1 MTSFLISILPSLL
14 LALKLSYSQTTT
26 APMRPMATKAYFK
39 HAPIVQEVEQ
49 ELYEDVDILVMK
61 GRPSMKRLCM

>member
-1 MTSFLISILPSLL
+1 
-14 LALKLSYSQTTT
+14 
-26 APMRPMATKAYFK
+26 MRPIVTKAYFK

-61 GRPSMKRLCM
+61 GRPSMKRLYERHTYIIIIASTIEA